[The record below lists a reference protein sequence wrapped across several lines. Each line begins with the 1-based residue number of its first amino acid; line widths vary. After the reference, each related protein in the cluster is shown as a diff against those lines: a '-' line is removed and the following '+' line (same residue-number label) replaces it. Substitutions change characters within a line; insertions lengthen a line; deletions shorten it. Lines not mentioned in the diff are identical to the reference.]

1 MLTHLTLRNF
11 RAFKAQQFNFSRIN
25 VLVGPNNS
33 GKSSVLSAINLL
45 AQTAIDNDANVP
57 LVLRGRFDDLGTFH
71 DVVHGNNPN
80 TPLSL
85 EFGIGEYAYH
95 IDFKYRSQRREIEI
109 TRHSISNKKTQIF
122 EYALRKKETYELR
135 YGNNSVEEL
144 LPGSVKRRPEFMGL
158 TVVDRGLNII
168 YEPQRSKEI
177 SEDTKK
183 VVQRIRQ
190 DMNAAQR
197 ELRMAFAFFDS
208 LSPFRDAPTRTFL
221 FSGAVPGRVGRTG
234 SNAIDILV
242 SDNFR
247 RGSEKYGLIEGVS
260 RWLSSTS
267 IAKAIKVKALT
278 SRHYEICV
286 VGYDNKDHNLCDVGF
301 GCSQVLP
308 VLIGSLNMMSG
319 KQTQSDPIFV
329 VEEPEIHLHPNAQ
342 AELGTFL
349 VDLFKKSGQVF
360 IETHSANLI
369 IRLQRHVA
377 KGDLAPADLR
387 IFYVSGGTVPPPVV
401 IMEVDEKGFF
411 KHDWPG
417 GFFPQRQEE
426 SLALAQAAAQKE
438 KRSD

>member
-1 MLTHLTLRNF
+1 MLRHLALKNF
-11 RAFKAQQFNFSRIN
+11 RAFKAQKFDFSRIN
-25 VLVGPNNS
+25 VFVGPNNS

-45 AQTAIDNDANVP
+45 AQTLLDNDARVP

-85 EFGIGEYAYH
+85 EFGVEEFRYH

-109 TRHSISNKKTQIF
+109 ASYSVSNEKGPIF
-122 EYALRKKETYELR
+122 RYALRGKEAYELT
-135 YGNNSVEEL
+135 YANKSFEEL
-144 LPGSVKRRPEFMGL
+144 LPGTLKRRPHFFGLAVFDQGL
-158 TVVDRGLNII
+158 TIFDPARL
-168 YEPQRSKEI
+168 KEL
-177 SEDTKK
+177 SEDSKK
-183 VVQRIRQ
+183 LLERIQQQMGHARRALA
-190 DMNAAQR
+190 MT
-197 ELRMAFAFFDS
+197 FAFFDS

-221 FSGAVPGRVGRTG
+221 FSGAAPGRVGRTG

-247 RGSEKYGLIEGVS
+247 RGSEKLELVDSVS

-278 SRHYEICV
+278 ARHYEICV
-286 VGYDNKDHNLCDVGF
+286 VGFDNRDHNLCDVGF

-308 VLIGSLNMMSG
+308 VLIGALNAMS
-319 KQTQSDPIFV
+319 KKPPVSNPIFV

-342 AELGTFL
+342 AELGTFF
-349 VDLFKKSGQVF
+349 VNLFKKTGQVF
-360 IETHSANLI
+360 IETHSPNLI

-377 KGDLAPADLR
+377 NGDLAPADLR
-387 IFYVSGGTVPPPVV
+387 IFYVSGGTVPPPVFV
-401 IMEVDEKGFF
+401 MEVDGKGFF
-411 KHDWPG
+411 KQDWPG

-426 SLALAQAAAQKE
+426 SLALARAAARKGE
-438 KRSD
+438 LAE